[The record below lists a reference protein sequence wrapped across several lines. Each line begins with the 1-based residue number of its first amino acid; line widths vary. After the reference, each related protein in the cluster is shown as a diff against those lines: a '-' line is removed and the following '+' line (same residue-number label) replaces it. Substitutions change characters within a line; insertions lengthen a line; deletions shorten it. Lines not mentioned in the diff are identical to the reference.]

1 MWPGFDPQLRRDFE
15 NIRQMVRLQH
25 QVPTRE
31 WPLIVENPDDELLV
45 VREWRDGSVTA
56 YLTSEYSDTIRRHR
70 S

>member
-1 MWPGFDPQLRRDFE
+1 
-15 NIRQMVRLQH
+15 MVRLQH